1 MGYIITD
8 ITNQLWYLCVCVRV
22 WKWGVPPRWHCG
34 YLNIFEW
41 KGWKPPD
48 LEGPWGIV
56 FSEKLRLVG
65 GCPTPPKNMSS
76 SMGLGWHPIYEMKHK
91 IHVPVTTNQQGSLRA
106 QIEVLYITSLLL
118 ISLGPITEGSY
129 IRKLQVAN
137 KLETS
142 HSRWGKPAIMGLCV
156 CVRYWCAIVHEL
168 YTWNIMKS
176 YSSDIC

>member
-1 MGYIITD
+1 MIFM
-8 ITNQLWYLCVCVRV
+8 CVCVRV

-129 IRKLQVAN
+129 IR
-137 KLETS
+137 ETS
-142 HSRWGKPAIMGLCV
+142 SRKQVGNFTQQVGETCDHGFVCLCALLM
-156 CVRYWCAIVHEL
+156 CHCPWIIYMKYHE
-168 YTWNIMKS
+168 I
-176 YSSDIC
+176 I